1 MGNCQTYLKLKEE
14 IKLITYQQF
23 PFWILQPAVAVDSSA
38 ECHASLA
45 NLRIRRLINLNS

>member
-23 PFWILQPAVAVDSSA
+23 PFWILQPAVAADS
-38 ECHASLA
+38 
-45 NLRIRRLINLNS
+45 LRLLHQNRL